1 MSRTWPWKSS
11 EDASLSLAANWL
23 KSVIGTSSN
32 HAQCVLLSHPFCR
45 VILMASQWATVLTSL
60 ANCGALFKDKVALLR
75 EQGLLISN

>member
-1 MSRTWPWKSS
+1 MCMGIVF
-11 EDASLSLAANWL
+11 A
-23 KSVIGTSSN
+23 
-32 HAQCVLLSHPFCR
+32 LSHPFCR